1 MILTEQLTFPHHI
14 NRWMIQAFCTLWD
27 NSMKNLEY
35 FIVFESSDFET
46 NVIEKDR
53 LGNYILLE
61 YFLVFSNPT
70 KFQQNSE

>member
-1 MILTEQLTFPHHI
+1 
-14 NRWMIQAFCTLWD
+14 
-27 NSMKNLEY
+27 MKNLEY